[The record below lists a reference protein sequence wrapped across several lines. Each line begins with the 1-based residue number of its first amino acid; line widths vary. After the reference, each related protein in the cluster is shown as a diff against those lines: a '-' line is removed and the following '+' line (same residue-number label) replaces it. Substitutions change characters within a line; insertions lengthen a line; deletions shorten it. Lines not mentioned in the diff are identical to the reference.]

1 MSDIYSG
8 GLGHLHWAS
17 STLKMTVWLV
27 VTGSSRSYCE
37 VTAMRPNRGENTA
50 MSSPPISFAASAA
63 EVLKAEIISET
74 DFTSRMSTSLKSQ
87 S

>member
-1 MSDIYSG
+1 
-8 GLGHLHWAS
+8 
-17 STLKMTVWLV
+17 
-27 VTGSSRSYCE
+27 
-37 VTAMRPNRGENTA
+37 MRPNRGENTA

-87 S
+87 SQ